1 VGADASDEASTD
13 EASTDEG
20 VIMRGVGLIGAGP
33 GSWALHAPTL
43 ARLTEDF
50 RLVHVSDGGS
60 GRAAD
65 IAAAVGARSSTG
77 IEDLLADPAV
87 EVVAI
92 CSPPEAHAAQVLA
105 AVEAGI
111 RGILCEKPLATS
123 VGDAERVIGR
133 CREAGVAL
141 VVGTHHLF
149 DPAWGRATHHLTALR
164 GEVRSVAVTLAL
176 PPNERYHRAVS
187 DAGLPPSP
195 PRPRADLSNPAV
207 AGHVARA
214 LVSGLV
220 IHDLPLVRDLARGIP
235 QLTYAT
241 LLPPIGVALGWTA
254 GDVTARSS
262 AVMLPGGADALWR
275 LTVQTDRDRL
285 DIAFPPAFVHA
296 GSATVTVRSAD
307 GTRTVHP
314 ADADDGYIA
323 QWRSLAAVTRG
334 EEVVEYDEILADT
347 RYAIELADA
356 AAAAIGS
363 AS

>member
-1 VGADASDEASTD
+1 
-13 EASTDEG
+13 
-20 VIMRGVGLIGAGP
+20 MRGVGLIGAGP
-33 GSWALHAPTL
+33 GGWALHAPTL
-43 ARLTEDF
+43 SRLGGEF

-60 GRAAD
+60 GRAAE
-65 IAAAVGARSSTG
+65 IAAARGARSSTG
-77 IEDLLADPAV
+77 IDDLLADPAV

-92 CSPPEAHAAQVLA
+92 CSPPEVHAAQVLA

-111 RGILCEKPLATS
+111 RVILCEKPLATT
-123 VGDAERVIGR
+123 VADAERVIER
-133 CREAGVAL
+133 CRAARVAL

-149 DPAWGRATHHLTALR
+149 DPAWGRATHHLTALS
-164 GEVRSVAVTLAL
+164 GEVRSVTVTLAL
-176 PPNERYHRAVS
+176 PPNDRYHRAVS
-187 DAGLPPSP
+187 DAALPPST
-195 PRPRADLSNPAV
+195 PRPRPDLSDPVV

-235 QLTYAT
+235 QLVYAT

-254 GDVTARSS
+254 GEVAVRSS
-262 AVMLPGGADALWR
+262 AVMLPEGADALWR

-307 GTRTVHP
+307 GTRTVYA
-314 ADADDGYIA
+314 ADPEDGYVA
-323 QWRSLAAVTRG
+323 QWANLAALARG
-334 EEVVEYDEILADT
+334 EQAIEYDEILADA
-347 RYAIELADA
+347 RFAIDLADA

-363 AS
+363 VS